1 MITEEQYKL
10 MSKTYQSPQDQS
22 GYLFYDSRGQKYRVD
37 KGEDGAYNFFQIGD
51 NGERPITNDAEIQTI
66 SNIAVTGAAE
76 PSVDKL
82 MTEEAI
88 KAQRNRKVAYLG
100 TSAGLEIAGLV
111 LANVRDK
118 NDPYLQELQER
129 VDEDR
134 SEEVDQ
140 QVAELGQQ
148 QLQKAGAA
156 QRDLLTTFQD
166 IEASKGG
173 MTSARAAQQSKQA
186 VSEAAMAQYAEIPG
200 IQAGF
205 RQQLEA
211 AIEAEKEDARQALA
225 LSRKAKTQR
234 YLDTKNE
241 LQKGLMLMGGFS
253 PAGQQSTMSAL
264 MAQGL
269 TAEQAAM
276 VMQMRSK
283 PGGFYG

>member
-1 MITEEQYKL
+1 MITDEQYKL
-10 MSKTYQSPQDQS
+10 ISTTYQSPEDQS
-22 GYLFYDSRGQKYRVD
+22 GYLFYDSKGQKYRVN
-37 KGEDGAYNFFQIGD
+37 KGDDDTYNFFQIS
-51 NGERPITNDAEIQTI
+51 NEGERQITDGAEVQKI
-66 SNIAVTGAAE
+66 SNIAVAGATE

-88 KAQRNRKVAYLG
+88 KAQRNRKAAYLG
-100 TSAGLEIAGLV
+100 TSAGLEIAGLIF
-111 LANVRDK
+111 ANRRDK

-148 QLQKAGAA
+148 QIQKAGAA

-186 VSEAAMAQYAEIPG
+186 VSEAAMAQYREIPG

-234 YLDTKNE
+234 YLDTKTE
-241 LQKGLMLMGGFS
+241 LQKGLVTLGGFS
-253 PAGQQSTMSAL
+253 PAGQQATVSAL

-269 TAEQAAM
+269 TAEQASM
-276 VMQMRSK
+276 VIQMRSK

>member
-10 MSKTYQSPQDQS
+10 MSKTYQSPADQS
-22 GYLFYDSRGQKYRVD
+22 GYLFYDAKGQKYRVD
-37 KGEDGAYNFFQIGD
+37 KDEDGTYNFFELGD
-51 NGERPITNDAEIQTI
+51 DGERLITSDAEIQTI
-66 SNIAVTGAAE
+66 SNIAVAGAAE

-88 KAQRNRKVAYLG
+88 KAQRNRKRAYLG

-134 SEEVDQ
+134 SKEVDEK
-140 QVAELGQQ
+140 VAELGQQ
-148 QLQKAGAA
+148 QMQAVGAA
-156 QRDLLTTFQD
+156 QRGMAKTFQD

-173 MTSARAAQQSKQA
+173 TTSARAAQQSKQA
-186 VSEAAMAQYAEIPG
+186 VTEAAMAQYAEIPG
-200 IQAGF
+200 IQADF

-234 YLDTKNE
+234 YLDTKTE
-241 LQKGLMLMGGFS
+241 LQKGLITLGGFS
-253 PAGQQSTMSAL
+253 PANQQATITSL

-276 VMQMRSK
+276 VIQMRSK

>member
-10 MSKTYQSPQDQS
+10 MSKTYQSPEDQS
-22 GYLFYDSRGQKYRVD
+22 GYLFFDAKGQKYRVD
-37 KGEDGAYNFFQIGD
+37 KDDDGAYNFFQIGED
-51 NGERPITNDAEIQTI
+51 GETKITNDAEVQKI
-66 SNIAVTGAAE
+66 SNIAVAGAQE

-118 NDPYLQELQER
+118 KDPYLQELQER

-186 VSEAAMAQYAEIPG
+186 VSEAAMAQYREIPG

-253 PAGQQSTMSAL
+253 PAGQQATVSAL

-269 TAEQAAM
+269 TAEQASM
-276 VMQMRSK
+276 VLQMRSK